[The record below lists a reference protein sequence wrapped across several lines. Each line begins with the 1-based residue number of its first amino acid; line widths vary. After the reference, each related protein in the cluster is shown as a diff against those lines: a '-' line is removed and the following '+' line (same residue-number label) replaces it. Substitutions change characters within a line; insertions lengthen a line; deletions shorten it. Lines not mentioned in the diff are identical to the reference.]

1 MAKNKEQEIRSLK
14 RQIDRLKDENNEL
27 LYRLS
32 GMQEAVDAANNDYLN
47 EQFRVCGSV
56 IIEGASKSA
65 AYQDMVGILLH
76 EGYEVTL
83 VPVQMGKNLKITIKE
98 REGNGNE

>member
-1 MAKNKEQEIRSLK
+1 MAKNKEQEIRSLR
-14 RQIDRLKDENNEL
+14 RQIDALKAENNEL

-32 GMQEAVDAANNDYLN
+32 DMQEAVDLANNDYLN
-47 EQFRVCGSV
+47 EQFRTCGCV
-56 IIEGASKSA
+56 VIEGASKSA
-65 AYQDMVGILLH
+65 AYQDMVGILIH

-83 VPVQMGKNLKITIKE
+83 APVQMGKKLKITIKE

>member
-1 MAKNKEQEIRSLK
+1 MAKNKEQEIRKLRQQIAALGSENDTLK
-14 RQIDRLKDENNEL
+14 YMLNDV
-27 LYRLS
+27 
-32 GMQEAVDAANNDYLN
+32 QEVANAANDDYMR
-47 EQFRVCGSV
+47 EQFRTCGCV
-56 IIEGASKSA
+56 VIEGASKSA

-83 VPVQMGKNLKITIKE
+83 VPVQMGKKLKITIKE